1 MIGKL
6 IKKEKSLSLSNY
18 NKVRITFE
26 IEDYYSIKDIEQ
38 LENNKI
44 YKFEPKEYKSNRT
57 IQQNKMMWKYL
68 ELIAQKELGGRTDS
82 DYVMELYAKM
92 LEKSGAKYEYLMA
105 LPETIPELLKVFRT
119 VKIVEYRDYNNKQMA
134 VIKCFY
140 GSSKM
145 NTKEMKNL
153 IDTILD
159 YAYNIGLY
167 IDKEEIYYEI

>member
-1 MIGKL
+1 MIGEMIKREKNFKSNKL
-6 IKKEKSLSLSNY
+6 Q
-18 NKVRITFE
+18 VTFE
-26 IEDYYSIKDIEQ
+26 IEDYYSRKNAEK
-38 LENNKI
+38 LEFNKI

-57 IQQNKMMWKYL
+57 IQQNKKMWKCL
-68 ELIAQKELGGRTDS
+68 ELIAQEELGGRTDS
-82 DYVMELYAKM
+82 NYVMELYAKM

-105 LPETIPELLKVFRT
+105 LPETIPELLKVFRA
-119 VKIVEYRDYNNKQMA
+119 VRIVEYRDYNNKKMA

-167 IDKEEIYYEI
+167 IDKEELYEY